1 MNRRDFIHQSTLAGL
16 GVITTSSMINLNAET
31 EPLKRM
37 PALFIGHGSP
47 MNAIEQNVFHQEWQ
61 RLGREL
67 PRPKAILCVSAHWM
81 TPGTKVTAME
91 IPKTIY
97 DFYGFPQALYDAK
110 YPAPGAP
117 QLADQTA
124 AMVKSTTVARD
135 LEWGLD
141 HGTWSVLLPMFPMA
155 DIPVYQLSLDMN
167 APPAKHY
174 EIGKELSALRNQGV
188 LIIGSGNMVH
198 NLGRTQWTD
207 TAYDWAREFDERCK
221 MHIESGDVQPLVDY
235 PKMGSI
241 ASLSIP
247 TAEHYLPLLYILGM
261 KEEQE
266 PLCWFNEQVTMGSIS
281 MRSLILGCGN
291 TGLNVLDE

>member
-1 MNRRDFIHQSTLAGL
+1 MKRRDFIQQSTLAGL
-16 GVITTSSMINLNAET
+16 GVITTSSIMQLNAET
-31 EPLKRM
+31 EPVKRM

-67 PRPKAILCVSAHWM
+67 PKPKAILCVSAHWM
-81 TPGTKVTAME
+81 TPGTRVTAME
-91 IPKTIY
+91 LPKTIY

-117 QLADQTA
+117 KLAQQTA
-124 AMVKSTTVARD
+124 D
-135 LEWGLD
+135 LVTSAKVMQDLDWGLD

-155 DIPVYQLSLDMN
+155 DIPVFQLSLDMN
-167 APPAKHY
+167 AAPARHF

-198 NLGRTQWTD
+198 NLGRMQWSD
-207 TAYDWAREFDERCK
+207 VAYDWAQEFDLWCK
-221 MHIESGDVQPLVDY
+221 DQIQTGDMQPLVDY
-235 PKMGSI
+235 HKKGLM
-241 ASLSIP
+241 AQLSIP
-247 TAEHYLPLLYILGM
+247 TAEHYLPLLYVLGL
-261 KEEQE
+261 KEESE

-281 MRSLILGCGN
+281 MRSLMIG
-291 TGLNVLDE
+291 